1 MSLDKAFKLARG
13 IARAARHNPIRS
25 ITALSRYTDVASE
38 MAVMAEKVSDGFQT
52 MPSLIRRFRDTSQLG
67 TVELQEI
74 ETALLEVNKLLSEAG
89 KINKELLTQVSRAE
103 SRSLPIELLDDHT
116 RVGMQLLDLMP
127 TYRNALQLRIAIE
140 SDPQLAP
147 HLVEVLE
154 HLTTKVDKLRS
165 VALEAET
172 TAFAI
177 EQNANKVSM
186 SGIAAGVA
194 FNEVDQFNNWVDD
207 NNPIFGPIVPRHEQN
222 KWIDEL
228 VAPAVGIAISEV
240 GNFVHTTVN
249 DITLSAKP
257 IEMCTPLISEDQE
270 QKEVK
275 TTSGTTNQSNVWSK
289 AEGNQSTS
297 PSSDETEICE
307 LENYDP
313 SQMTLRP

>member
-1 MSLDKAFKLARG
+1 MSVDKAFKLARG
-13 IARAARHNPIRS
+13 LARAARHNPVRS
-25 ITALSRYTDVASE
+25 ITAIGRYTDVASE

-52 MPSLIRRFRDTSQLG
+52 MPSLIRRFRDTSKLEK
-67 TVELQEI
+67 VELKEI

-103 SRSLPIELLDDHT
+103 SRSLPVELLDDHT
-116 RVGMQLLDLMP
+116 RVGAQLLELIP

-140 SDPQLAP
+140 TNSQLAP

-186 SGIAAGVA
+186 SGVAAGVA
-194 FNEVDQFNNWVDD
+194 FNEIDQFNNWVDN

-222 KWIDEL
+222 RWIDEL
-228 VAPAVGIAISEV
+228 VVPVVGGIISE
-240 GNFVHTTVN
+240 TRKLAYDTVN
-249 DITLSAKP
+249 DIALKTSVTQ
-257 IEMCTPLISEDQE
+257 MCTPQVSEDNLQE
-270 QKEVK
+270 MK
-275 TTSGTTNQSNVWSK
+275 TFSDEARQSNVWSK
-289 AEGNQSTS
+289 AEGNSLSS
-297 PSSDETEICE
+297 PLSDETQICE
-307 LENYDP
+307 LEDNYQ
-313 SQMTLRP
+313 SQMTLHP